1 MPTKRTNGRFS
12 KGTSGNPSGRPPG
25 SRNRASLQMESLLEG
40 DAEQLTRKAIE
51 LALAGDTT
59 ALRLCLERIIPPRKD
74 RPIHLML
81 PPLENIQQIS
91 MAMARVSVA
100 IGEGEITPTEGE
112 VLSNIL
118 IAHMDVMLKAD
129 RERRKD
135 EFNVT
140 FGLPT

>member
-1 MPTKRTNGRFS
+1 
-12 KGTSGNPSGRPPG
+12 
-25 SRNRASLQMESLLEG
+25 MESLLEG